1 MKPLEINER
10 TPITFSVP
18 HPIKQEKDIPCNGII
33 RKLENDVIEVLQLF
47 YTDPRRPDEVC
58 EYYSPSERPTTPI
71 YLQIPDEEPK
81 TTTEEV
87 GFNMSSE
94 EVDDALVE
102 QEVHSHIQTN
112 ILQIIKDNGFLY
124 EA

>member
-18 HPIKQEKDIPCNGII
+18 HPVKQEKDIPCNGII
-33 RKLENDVIEVLQLF
+33 QKLENGVIEVLQLF
-47 YTDPRRPDEVC
+47 YTDPRHPDEVC

-71 YLQIPDEEPK
+71 YLQISDDDLK
-81 TTTEEV
+81 RSTEEV
-87 GFNMSSE
+87 GFNMTYAE
-94 EVDDALVE
+94 IEDALAE
-102 QEVHSHIQTN
+102 QEVHAYIQTN